1 MSDASDVISCGL
13 PVYSITKDIVETIA
27 KGCGM
32 DPDDARALG
41 MAVGASASITTAVI
55 VGCP

>member
-1 MSDASDVISCGL
+1 MSDASDAISCGL
-13 PVYSITKDIVETIA
+13 PVYSITKDIVEAIA

-32 DPDDARALG
+32 NADDAHALG
-41 MAVGASASITTAVI
+41 VAVGAGASVTTAVI